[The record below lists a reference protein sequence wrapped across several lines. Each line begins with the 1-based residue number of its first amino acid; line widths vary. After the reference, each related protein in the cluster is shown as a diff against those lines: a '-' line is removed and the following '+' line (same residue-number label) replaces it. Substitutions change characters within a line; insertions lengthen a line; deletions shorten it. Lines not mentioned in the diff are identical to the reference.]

1 MMVYPQPVYGLRS
14 TGTNPSR
21 RHQIAPTS
29 ATQNIT
35 RQKKTYTIAPEASA
49 AVPAPT
55 PPGTFL
61 QLKPQTSRD
70 PSSEPI
76 PPSPEMPALTI
87 STDKNTPTATAAAAT
102 PQPRAASPP
111 RATQLPGNVDASS
124 SSRPTLAHTT
134 QQTPVTL
141 PLAPGP
147 EPIDFDANPDTIA
160 LKSAIAV
167 LQLQRQRATAD
178 IQALSRAKDEAVG
191 DPEAFVRDLAAGKV
205 VRCPPI
211 NWSQYAVVGDSLD
224 KLHAEQ
230 VARPTQGTPA
240 AYIPGHAGMYEFRG
254 GDGRQETYQG
264 AAVPYNP
271 VKDRVDRKATS
282 KARK

>member
-1 MMVYPQPVYGLRS
+1 
-14 TGTNPSR
+14 
-21 RHQIAPTS
+21 
-29 ATQNIT
+29 
-35 RQKKTYTIAPEASA
+35 
-49 AVPAPT
+49 
-55 PPGTFL
+55 
-61 QLKPQTSRD
+61 
-70 PSSEPI
+70 
-76 PPSPEMPALTI
+76 MPALTI
-87 STDKNTPTATAAAAT
+87 STDKNNSTAATAAT
-102 PQPRAASPP
+102 PQPRAASPASGP
-111 RATQLPGNVDASS
+111 PMSPITPPLRATQLPGNVGAS

-178 IQALSRAKDEAVG
+178 IQALSRAKDEAIA
-191 DPEAFVRDLAAGKV
+191 DPEAFVRDLAAGKVNNPAAATGSDDDEEEDAPVQQQQQKRHWNTLPKPQEV

>member
-1 MMVYPQPVYGLRS
+1 MSP
-14 TGTNPSR
+14 
-21 RHQIAPTS
+21 I
-29 ATQNIT
+29 
-35 RQKKTYTIAPEASA
+35 
-49 AVPAPT
+49 T
-55 PPGTFL
+55 PPL
-61 QLKPQTSRD
+61 
-70 PSSEPI
+70 
-76 PPSPEMPALTI
+76 
-87 STDKNTPTATAAAAT
+87 NATAL
-102 PQPRAASPP
+102 PGDPAASQEQQQSQ
-111 RATQLPGNVDASS
+111 RQTF
-124 SSRPTLAHTT
+124 THTT
-134 QQTPVTL
+134 QQTPTTL

-147 EPIDFDANPDTIA
+147 EPIDFDSNPDTIA
-160 LKSAIAV
+160 LKSAITV

-178 IQALSRAKDEAVG
+178 IRALSRAKEEAVG
-191 DPEAFVRDLAAGKV
+191 DPEAFVRDLVAGKVNQPAGSAATGSDDDDDDDDDGEKATSQDRQWTTLPKPQDV

-230 VARPTQGTPA
+230 VSRPTQGTPA

>member
-1 MMVYPQPVYGLRS
+1 
-14 TGTNPSR
+14 
-21 RHQIAPTS
+21 
-29 ATQNIT
+29 
-35 RQKKTYTIAPEASA
+35 
-49 AVPAPT
+49 
-55 PPGTFL
+55 
-61 QLKPQTSRD
+61 
-70 PSSEPI
+70 
-76 PPSPEMPALTI
+76 MPALTI

-102 PQPRAASPP
+102 PQPRAASPTNGP
-111 RATQLPGNVDASS
+111 PMSPITPPLRATQLSGNVDDASS

-205 VRCPPI
+205 NNPAAAAAAAATGSDDDEEEDASVQQQQQKRHWNTLPKPQEVVRCPPI

>member
-1 MMVYPQPVYGLRS
+1 
-14 TGTNPSR
+14 
-21 RHQIAPTS
+21 
-29 ATQNIT
+29 
-35 RQKKTYTIAPEASA
+35 
-49 AVPAPT
+49 
-55 PPGTFL
+55 
-61 QLKPQTSRD
+61 
-70 PSSEPI
+70 
-76 PPSPEMPALTI
+76 MPALTVA
-87 STDKNTPTATAAAAT
+87 TDKTALEASGAAAAT
-102 PQPRAASPP
+102 QPRAASPAAGP
-111 RATQLPGNVDASS
+111 PMSPITPPLHATRLPGDDSGGGGDTT
-124 SSRPTLAHTT
+124 RPALTHTT
-134 QQTPVTL
+134 QQTPTTL

-147 EPIDFDANPDTIA
+147 EPIDFEANPDTIA
-160 LKSAIAV
+160 LRSAISV
-167 LQLQRQRATAD
+167 LQLQRRRAAAD
-178 IQALSRAKDEAVG
+178 IQALSRAKEEAVG
-191 DPEAFVRDLAAGKV
+191 DPEAFVRDLVAGKVNKPPGSRNSNDDGNDHAPARQWTTLPKPQDV
-205 VRCPPI
+205 VRCPPV